1 MVNSSALSEFFALF
15 GSAGAADLDP
25 SHPGKSSRLANAATS
40 AGSHRWPA
48 CILRGFLMTA
58 FSWQA
63 PRSFRFLQ
71 LLQRGHIRG
80 QRLPIGQLHRSVAA
94 LGIQIIQETGSAS
107 LVSILTD
114 VARVLRLLEVAR
126 GIELHHFF
134 VAPDGLIGIGYVGKN
149 GITGRLLLLLCLRQ
163 CMAGACD
170 LSLIAV
176 EDRQLKISE
185 QRSGILAGNVSE
197 IIRTVYI

>member
-48 CILRGFLMTA
+48 CILPGFLMTA

-71 LLQRGHIRG
+71 LLHRRHVRG
-80 QRLPIGQLHRSVAA
+80 QRLPISQLHRSVAA
-94 LGIQIIQETGSAS
+94 LGIQIVQKTGGAP

-126 GIELHHFF
+126 NIKLHHLL
-134 VAPDGLIGIGYVGKN
+134 VAP
-149 GITGRLLLLLCLRQ
+149 
-163 CMAGACD
+163 
-170 LSLIAV
+170 
-176 EDRQLKISE
+176 E
-185 QRSGILAGNVSE
+185 
-197 IIRTVYI
+197 